1 MLSYR
6 QLEHFVTV
14 AQELHFS
21 RAADKLGVAQSAVS
35 VQVQQLEQQ
44 LGVRLLQRN
53 KRKPITLTDAGELL
67 YEEAV
72 IVLRHM
78 ERAQQ
83 IGQLAAQG
91 MSGHVKL
98 GYISSAVTSGMLAQV
113 LTRFRPGH
121 EQVHMQV
128 MAMATPRQLQA
139 LQLGEID
146 AGLLRPRQRAV
157 EQGAT
162 GVGVDFDELGAALA
176 TLAGVAEVKVETHE
190 HPLRPGIEAGN
201 GGGARERFGLVGGQ
215 GDDGLDRGHDV
226 GHRLQGLGCHEDR
239 GRREQMRT
247 AVRDVGREPEQ
258 GGFGLELLA
267 QACGV
272 EAAAVAAAV
281 QRACNVRGAG
291 ERGEGVIVLFHA
303 RAHPAPV
310 GYFPGT
316 YWVASKRR

>member
-67 YEEAV
+67 YDEAV

-98 GYISSAVTSGMLAQV
+98 GYISSAVTSGV
-113 LTRFRPGH
+113 LTRALTQFRPGH
-121 EQVHMQV
+121 EQVHMQLL
-128 MAMATPRQLQA
+128 AMETPRQLQA
-139 LQLGEID
+139 LQQGEID
-146 AGLLRPRQRAV
+146 VGLLRPRRRYPEGVKAVVVHSEPFMVALAEAHPLARKDAISVADLRGQTFIAPQFINESEGFAEVLARLAETAGFSAREAYRVNDFVTATSLAAAGYGIVVLPESNRLIKQPGVVFRALRDFKESVHMALAYRERENSPAVRAFLAVAKSGV
-157 EQGAT
+157 EQG
-162 GVGVDFDELGAALA
+162 
-176 TLAGVAEVKVETHE
+176 
-190 HPLRPGIEAGN
+190 
-201 GGGARERFGLVGGQ
+201 
-215 GDDGLDRGHDV
+215 
-226 GHRLQGLGCHEDR
+226 
-239 GRREQMRT
+239 RT
-247 AVRDVGREPEQ
+247 
-258 GGFGLELLA
+258 
-267 QACGV
+267 
-272 EAAAVAAAV
+272 
-281 QRACNVRGAG
+281 
-291 ERGEGVIVLFHA
+291 
-303 RAHPAPV
+303 
-310 GYFPGT
+310 
-316 YWVASKRR
+316 

>member
-67 YEEAV
+67 YDEAV
-72 IVLRHM
+72 AVLRHM

-98 GYISSAVTSGMLAQV
+98 GYISSAVTSGMLARV
-113 LTRFRPGH
+113 LTKFRPGH

-128 MAMATPRQLQA
+128 LAMETPRQLQA
-139 LQLGEID
+139 LQQGEID
-146 AGLLRPRQRAV
+146 AGLVRPRRRYPEGVQAIIVHSEPFMVAMAENHPLARNDSLSAADLRGQTFIAPQFV
-157 EQGAT
+157 NESEGFAEVLARLADAAGFSAREAYRVNDFVTAT
-162 GVGVDFDELGAALA
+162 SLAAAGYGIVVLPESNSRIHQPGVVFRPLRGFKEMVHMALA
-176 TLAGVAEVKVETHE
+176 Y
-190 HPLRPGIEAGN
+190 
-201 GGGARERFGLVGGQ
+201 RER
-215 GDDGLDRGHDV
+215 
-226 GHRLQGLGCHEDR
+226 ENSP
-239 GRREQMRT
+239 
-247 AVRDVGREPEQ
+247 AVRA
-258 GGFGLELLA
+258 FL
-267 QACGV
+267 
-272 EAAAVAAAV
+272 AVAK
-281 QRACNVRGAG
+281 ACV
-291 ERGEGVIVLFHA
+291 V
-303 RAHPAPV
+303 
-310 GYFPGT
+310 
-316 YWVASKRR
+316 

>member
-72 IVLRHM
+72 AVLRHM

-83 IGQLAAQG
+83 IGLLAAQG

-98 GYISSAVTSGMLAQV
+98 GYISSAVTSGMLARV

-128 MAMATPRQLQA
+128 LAMETPRQLQA
-139 LQLGEID
+139 LQQGEID
-146 AGLLRPRQRAV
+146 AGLLRPRRRYPEGVKAIIVHSEPFMVAMAENHPLARLAAV
-157 EQGAT
+157 SVADLQGQTFIAPQFVNESEGFVEVLARLADAAGFSAREAYRVNDFITATSLAAAGYGIVVLPESNRLLNQPGVIFRPLRDFKEQ
-162 GVGVDFDELGAALA
+162 VHMALA
-176 TLAGVAEVKVETHE
+176 YREHE
-190 HPLRPGIEAGN
+190 KTP
-201 GGGARERFGLVGGQ
+201 
-215 GDDGLDRGHDV
+215 
-226 GHRLQGLGCHEDR
+226 
-239 GRREQMRT
+239 
-247 AVRDVGREPEQ
+247 AVRA
-258 GGFGLELLA
+258 FL
-267 QACGV
+267 
-272 EAAAVAAAV
+272 AVAKACV
-281 QRACNVRGAG
+281 Q
-291 ERGEGVIVLFHA
+291 
-303 RAHPAPV
+303 
-310 GYFPGT
+310 
-316 YWVASKRR
+316 

>member
-113 LTRFRPGH
+113 LSRFRPGH

-146 AGLLRPRQRAV
+146 AGLLRPR
-157 EQGAT
+157 
-162 GVGVDFDELGAALA
+162 
-176 TLAGVAEVKVETHE
+176 
-190 HPLRPGIEAGN
+190 
-201 GGGARERFGLVGGQ
+201 
-215 GDDGLDRGHDV
+215 
-226 GHRLQGLGCHEDR
+226 RLQ
-239 GRREQMRT
+239 
-247 AVRDVGREPEQ
+247 P
-258 GGFGLELLA
+258 
-267 QACGV
+267 
-272 EAAAVAAAV
+272 
-281 QRACNVRGAG
+281 GA
-291 ERGEGVIVLFHA
+291 
-303 RAHPAPV
+303 
-310 GYFPGT
+310 
-316 YWVASKRR
+316 

>member
-67 YEEAV
+67 YDEAV
-72 IVLRHM
+72 AVLRHM

-98 GYISSAVTSGMLAQV
+98 GYISSAVTSGMLARV
-113 LTRFRPGH
+113 LTKFRPGH

-128 MAMATPRQLQA
+128 LAMETPRQLQA
-139 LQLGEID
+139 LQQGEID
-146 AGLLRPRQRAV
+146 AGLVRPRRRYPEGVKAIIVHSEPFMVAMAENHPLARNDSLSAADLRGQTFIAPQFVNESEGFAEVLARLADAAGFSAREAYRV
-157 EQGAT
+157 NDFVTAT
-162 GVGVDFDELGAALA
+162 SLAAAGYGIVVLPESNSRIHQPGVVFRPLRGFKEMVHMALA
-176 TLAGVAEVKVETHE
+176 Y
-190 HPLRPGIEAGN
+190 
-201 GGGARERFGLVGGQ
+201 RER
-215 GDDGLDRGHDV
+215 
-226 GHRLQGLGCHEDR
+226 ENSP
-239 GRREQMRT
+239 
-247 AVRDVGREPEQ
+247 AVRA
-258 GGFGLELLA
+258 FL
-267 QACGV
+267 
-272 EAAAVAAAV
+272 AVAK
-281 QRACNVRGAG
+281 ACV
-291 ERGEGVIVLFHA
+291 V
-303 RAHPAPV
+303 
-310 GYFPGT
+310 
-316 YWVASKRR
+316 

>member
-67 YEEAV
+67 YDEAV
-72 IVLRHM
+72 AVLRHM

-98 GYISSAVTSGMLAQV
+98 GYISSSVTSGVLARMLTQ
-113 LTRFRPGH
+113 FRPGH

-128 MAMATPRQLQA
+128 LAMETPRQLQA
-139 LQLGEID
+139 LQQGEID
-146 AGLLRPRQRAV
+146 AGLLRPRRRYPEGVKAV
-157 EQGAT
+157 IVHSEPFM
-162 GVGVDFDELGAALA
+162 VALA
-176 TLAGVAEVKVETHE
+176 ENHPLARHASISVADLRGQTFIAPQFINESEGFAEVLARLAETAGFSAREAYRVNDFVTATSLAAAGYGIVVLPESNRLLNQPGVAFRA
-190 HPLRPGIEAGN
+190 LRDFKENVHMAL
-201 GGGARERFGLVGGQ
+201 AYRER
-215 GDDGLDRGHDV
+215 
-226 GHRLQGLGCHEDR
+226 ENSP
-239 GRREQMRT
+239 
-247 AVRDVGREPEQ
+247 AVRA
-258 GGFGLELLA
+258 FL
-267 QACGV
+267 
-272 EAAAVAAAV
+272 AVARSCAA
-281 QRACNVRGAG
+281 
-291 ERGEGVIVLFHA
+291 
-303 RAHPAPV
+303 
-310 GYFPGT
+310 
-316 YWVASKRR
+316 

>member
-72 IVLRHM
+72 AVLRHM

-83 IGQLAAQG
+83 IGLLAAQG

-98 GYISSAVTSGMLAQV
+98 GYISSAVTSGMLARV

-128 MAMATPRQLQA
+128 LAMETPRQLQA
-139 LQLGEID
+139 LQQGEID
-146 AGLLRPRQRAV
+146 AGLLRPRRRYPEGVKAIIVHSEPFMVAMAENHPLARNDTISAADLRGQTFIAPQFVNESEGFADVLARLAEAAGFSAREAYRV
-157 EQGAT
+157 NDFITATSLAAAGYGIVVLPESNRLVNQPGVIFRPLRDFKEQ
-162 GVGVDFDELGAALA
+162 VHMALA
-176 TLAGVAEVKVETHE
+176 Y
-190 HPLRPGIEAGN
+190 
-201 GGGARERFGLVGGQ
+201 RER
-215 GDDGLDRGHDV
+215 
-226 GHRLQGLGCHEDR
+226 ENSP
-239 GRREQMRT
+239 
-247 AVRDVGREPEQ
+247 AVRA
-258 GGFGLELLA
+258 FL
-267 QACGV
+267 
-272 EAAAVAAAV
+272 AVAK
-281 QRACNVRGAG
+281 ACI
-291 ERGEGVIVLFHA
+291 E
-303 RAHPAPV
+303 
-310 GYFPGT
+310 
-316 YWVASKRR
+316 

>member
-67 YEEAV
+67 YDEAV
-72 IVLRHM
+72 AVLRHM

-98 GYISSAVTSGMLAQV
+98 GYISSAVTSGMLARV
-113 LTRFRPGH
+113 LTQFRPGH

-128 MAMATPRQLQA
+128 LAMETPRQLQA
-139 LQLGEID
+139 LQQGEID
-146 AGLLRPRQRAV
+146 AGLVRPRRRYPEGVKAV
-157 EQGAT
+157 IVHSEPFMVAMAETHPLARHESISVADLRGQTFIAPQFINESEGFAEVLARLADAAGFSAREAYRVNDFVTAT
-162 GVGVDFDELGAALA
+162 SLAAAGYGVVVLPESNRLLNQPGVIFRPLRGFKETVQMALA
-176 TLAGVAEVKVETHE
+176 YRERENSPAVRAFLGVA
-190 HPLRPGIEAGN
+190 
-201 GGGARERFGLVGGQ
+201 
-215 GDDGLDRGHDV
+215 
-226 GHRLQGLGCHEDR
+226 
-239 GRREQMRT
+239 
-247 AVRDVGREPEQ
+247 
-258 GGFGLELLA
+258 
-267 QACGV
+267 
-272 EAAAVAAAV
+272 
-281 QRACNVRGAG
+281 RACVDQR
-291 ERGEGVIVLFHA
+291 
-303 RAHPAPV
+303 
-310 GYFPGT
+310 
-316 YWVASKRR
+316 

>member
-1 MLSYR
+1 MKYDLNDMYYFAEVVERGGFAAAGRALGIPKSRLSR
-6 QLEHFVTV
+6 RISELE
-14 AQELHFS
+14 A
-21 RAADKLGVAQSAVS
+21 
-35 VQVQQLEQQ
+35 Q

-146 AGLLRPRQRAV
+146 AGLLRPRRRYPEGVTAV
-157 EQGAT
+157 VVHSEP
-162 GVGVDFDELGAALA
+162 FMLALA
-176 TLAGVAEVKVETHE
+176 ETHPLARHDSISVADLRGQTFIAPQFVNESEGFGEMLTRLAEVAGFSAQEAYRVDDFVTATSLAAAGYGIVVLPESNRLLHQPGVVFKPLKGFKETVQMV
-190 HPLRPGIEAGN
+190 LAY
-201 GGGARERFGLVGGQ
+201 RER
-215 GDDGLDRGHDV
+215 
-226 GHRLQGLGCHEDR
+226 ENSP
-239 GRREQMRT
+239 
-247 AVRDVGREPEQ
+247 AVRA
-258 GGFGLELLA
+258 FLA
-267 QACGV
+267 VAKRGV
-272 EAAAVAAAV
+272 E
-281 QRACNVRGAG
+281 
-291 ERGEGVIVLFHA
+291 
-303 RAHPAPV
+303 
-310 GYFPGT
+310 
-316 YWVASKRR
+316 

>member
-72 IVLRHM
+72 AVLRHM

-98 GYISSAVTSGMLAQV
+98 GYISSAVTSGMLARV

-128 MAMATPRQLQA
+128 LAMETPRQLQA
-139 LQLGEID
+139 LQQGEID
-146 AGLLRPRQRAV
+146 AGLLRPRRRYPEGVKAIIVHSEPFMVAMAENHPLARNETISAADLRGQTFIAPQFVNESEGFADVLARLAEAAGFSAREAYRV
-157 EQGAT
+157 NDFITATSLAAAGYGIVVLPESNRLVNQPGVIFRPLSDFKEQ
-162 GVGVDFDELGAALA
+162 VHMALA
-176 TLAGVAEVKVETHE
+176 Y
-190 HPLRPGIEAGN
+190 
-201 GGGARERFGLVGGQ
+201 RER
-215 GDDGLDRGHDV
+215 
-226 GHRLQGLGCHEDR
+226 ENSP
-239 GRREQMRT
+239 
-247 AVRDVGREPEQ
+247 AVRA
-258 GGFGLELLA
+258 FL
-267 QACGV
+267 
-272 EAAAVAAAV
+272 AVAK
-281 QRACNVRGAG
+281 ACI
-291 ERGEGVIVLFHA
+291 E
-303 RAHPAPV
+303 
-310 GYFPGT
+310 
-316 YWVASKRR
+316 

>member
-67 YEEAV
+67 YDEAV
-72 IVLRHM
+72 AVLRHM

-98 GYISSAVTSGMLAQV
+98 GYISSAVTSGMLARV
-113 LTRFRPGH
+113 LTRFRPSH

-128 MAMATPRQLQA
+128 LAMETPRQLQA
-139 LQLGEID
+139 LQQGEID
-146 AGLLRPRQRAV
+146 AGLLRPRRRYPEGVKAIIVHSEPFMVAMAENHPLARNDSISAADLRGQTFIAPQFVNESEGFAEVLARLAEAAGFSAREAYRV
-157 EQGAT
+157 NDFITATSLAAAGYGIVVLPESNSVLNQPGVIFRPLRDFKEQ
-162 GVGVDFDELGAALA
+162 VHMALA
-176 TLAGVAEVKVETHE
+176 Y
-190 HPLRPGIEAGN
+190 
-201 GGGARERFGLVGGQ
+201 RER
-215 GDDGLDRGHDV
+215 
-226 GHRLQGLGCHEDR
+226 ENSP
-239 GRREQMRT
+239 
-247 AVRDVGREPEQ
+247 AVRA
-258 GGFGLELLA
+258 FL
-267 QACGV
+267 
-272 EAAAVAAAV
+272 AVAK
-281 QRACNVRGAG
+281 ACI
-291 ERGEGVIVLFHA
+291 E
-303 RAHPAPV
+303 
-310 GYFPGT
+310 
-316 YWVASKRR
+316 

>member
-67 YEEAV
+67 YDEAV
-72 IVLRHM
+72 AVLRHM

-98 GYISSAVTSGMLAQV
+98 GYISSAVTSGMLARV
-113 LTRFRPGH
+113 LTRFRPSH

-128 MAMATPRQLQA
+128 LAMETPRQLQA
-139 LQLGEID
+139 LQQGEID
-146 AGLLRPRQRAV
+146 AGLLRPRRRYP
-157 EQGAT
+157 E
-162 GVGVDFDELGAALA
+162 GVKAIIVHSEPFMVAMAENHALA
-176 TLAGVAEVKVETHE
+176 RNDSISAADLRGQTFIAPQFVNESEGFAEVLARLAEAAGFSAREAYRVNDFITATSLAAAGYGIVVLPESNSVLNQPGVIFR
-190 HPLRPGIEAGN
+190 PLRDFKEQVHMAL
-201 GGGARERFGLVGGQ
+201 AYRER
-215 GDDGLDRGHDV
+215 
-226 GHRLQGLGCHEDR
+226 ENSP
-239 GRREQMRT
+239 
-247 AVRDVGREPEQ
+247 AVRA
-258 GGFGLELLA
+258 FL
-267 QACGV
+267 
-272 EAAAVAAAV
+272 AVAK
-281 QRACNVRGAG
+281 ACI
-291 ERGEGVIVLFHA
+291 E
-303 RAHPAPV
+303 
-310 GYFPGT
+310 
-316 YWVASKRR
+316 